1 KSCRRILAMSSVR
14 IIRICLLIGF
24 FGVASCLLSSAQADL
39 IIFKDGLVLHGK
51 VQREGINVLDK
62 PEEGPPVFEFIP
74 KGFYYLD
81 DGARRT
87 VFNPQFVDHVER
99 RKIDT
104 AYNVEWN
111 THMRYLANRPTPPIL
126 EMVDV
131 APW

>member
-1 KSCRRILAMSSVR
+1 MSSVR

-111 THMRYLANRPTPPIL
+111 THMRYLAKL
-126 EMVDV
+126 SASFV
-131 APW
+131 ANANELAPQR